1 MNKMDG
7 KSKDLLKENIKQLKQ
22 LFPEVCC
29 EDKIDFEKLKQV
41 LGEYVED
48 DKERY
53 NFTWNRKG
61 HSLRLSQTP
70 SLGTLRPCKED
81 SKDWDSTQ
89 NLYIEG
95 DNLEVLKLLQKSYYG
110 KVKMIYIDPPYN
122 TGNDFV
128 YPDDFSKS
136 IESYKEIT
144 GQLDEEH
151 ISLTTNSESAGR
163 YHTDWLNMMYPR
175 LRLARGLLSNDGVIF
190 ISIDDNEIDNLKKIC
205 GEVLGENNFIA
216 AINWKGRGG
225 RQDSKYFAAV
235 HEYILCYAKNK
246 DFFVAGEE
254 IKSDDIYP
262 KYDQER
268 NRYYKTQLLRKWGS
282 NSRREDRPNLY
293 YPIKAPDGT
302 DVYPFFREKDSP
314 QSLKSGKL
322 EGCWRHGETTMK
334 KNIDEGKVEF
344 AKDNDGEWIAYEKIF
359 APGEGKEKTKKYTTW
374 IDDSNDGS
382 KFIKNIFGA
391 AVFDYPKSVNLIKR
405 FLKMSN
411 VKEHDIALDFFSG
424 SATTAHA
431 VMQLNAEDG
440 GDRRF
445 IMVQLP
451 EVCGEKTEAYKA
463 GYNNICE
470 IGKER
475 IRRAGEKIK
484 AEIEEENVQLKIGE
498 EPKKVPDIGFRVF
511 KLDSSNLKKWQ
522 PDYDNLEKTLLDSI
536 ENYEEGRSELDVV
549 YEIILK
555 MGLDLTYPVDELNVN
570 GRTIYSVAFG
580 ALMIC
585 LDDHITKEIAD
596 GMISLYQEY
605 QPELWKVVF
614 KDNGFEDDS
623 AKTNIK
629 EQLKAAGLEEDAFTT
644 I

>member
-254 IKSDDIYP
+254 IS
-262 KYDQER
+262 
-268 NRYYKTQLLRKWGS
+268 
-282 NSRREDRPNLY
+282 
-293 YPIKAPDGT
+293 
-302 DVYPFFREKDSP
+302 
-314 QSLKSGKL
+314 
-322 EGCWRHGETTMK
+322 
-334 KNIDEGKVEF
+334 
-344 AKDNDGEWIAYEKIF
+344 
-359 APGEGKEKTKKYTTW
+359 
-374 IDDSNDGS
+374 
-382 KFIKNIFGA
+382 
-391 AVFDYPKSVNLIKR
+391 
-405 FLKMSN
+405 
-411 VKEHDIALDFFSG
+411 
-424 SATTAHA
+424 
-431 VMQLNAEDG
+431 
-440 GDRRF
+440 
-445 IMVQLP
+445 
-451 EVCGEKTEAYKA
+451 
-463 GYNNICE
+463 
-470 IGKER
+470 
-475 IRRAGEKIK
+475 
-484 AEIEEENVQLKIGE
+484 
-498 EPKKVPDIGFRVF
+498 
-511 KLDSSNLKKWQ
+511 
-522 PDYDNLEKTLLDSI
+522 
-536 ENYEEGRSELDVV
+536 
-549 YEIILK
+549 
-555 MGLDLTYPVDELNVN
+555 
-570 GRTIYSVAFG
+570 
-580 ALMIC
+580 
-585 LDDHITKEIAD
+585 
-596 GMISLYQEY
+596 
-605 QPELWKVVF
+605 
-614 KDNGFEDDS
+614 
-623 AKTNIK
+623 
-629 EQLKAAGLEEDAFTT
+629 
-644 I
+644 

>member
-190 ISIDDNEIDNLKKIC
+190 ISIDDNEIDNLKKYV
-205 GEVLGENNFIA
+205 E
-216 AINWKGRGG
+216 
-225 RQDSKYFAAV
+225 KY
-235 HEYILCYAKNK
+235 L
-246 DFFVAGEE
+246 
-254 IKSDDIYP
+254 
-262 KYDQER
+262 
-268 NRYYKTQLLRKWGS
+268 
-282 NSRREDRPNLY
+282 
-293 YPIKAPDGT
+293 
-302 DVYPFFREKDSP
+302 
-314 QSLKSGKL
+314 
-322 EGCWRHGETTMK
+322 
-334 KNIDEGKVEF
+334 
-344 AKDNDGEWIAYEKIF
+344 EKI
-359 APGEGKEKTKKYTTW
+359 
-374 IDDSNDGS
+374 I
-382 KFIKNIFGA
+382 
-391 AVFDYPKSVNLIKR
+391 
-405 FLKMSN
+405 
-411 VKEHDIALDFFSG
+411 
-424 SATTAHA
+424 
-431 VMQLNAEDG
+431 
-440 GDRRF
+440 
-445 IMVQLP
+445 
-451 EVCGEKTEAYKA
+451 
-463 GYNNICE
+463 
-470 IGKER
+470 
-475 IRRAGEKIK
+475 
-484 AEIEEENVQLKIGE
+484 
-498 EPKKVPDIGFRVF
+498 
-511 KLDSSNLKKWQ
+511 
-522 PDYDNLEKTLLDSI
+522 LL
-536 ENYEEGRSELDVV
+536 L
-549 YEIILK
+549 
-555 MGLDLTYPVDELNVN
+555 
-570 GRTIYSVAFG
+570 
-580 ALMIC
+580 
-585 LDDHITKEIAD
+585 
-596 GMISLYQEY
+596 Q
-605 QPELWKVVF
+605 
-614 KDNGFEDDS
+614 
-623 AKTNIK
+623 
-629 EQLKAAGLEEDAFTT
+629 
-644 I
+644 